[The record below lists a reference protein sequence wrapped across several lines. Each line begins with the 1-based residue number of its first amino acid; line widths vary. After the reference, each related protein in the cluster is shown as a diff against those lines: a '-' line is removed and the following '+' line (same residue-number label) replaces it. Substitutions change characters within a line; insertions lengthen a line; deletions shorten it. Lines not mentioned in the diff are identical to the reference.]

1 MKNKFY
7 KKVFLGLVIIMVL
20 GILSTGCGGT
30 GGGGTTPP
38 PLPLPCTLT
47 VYSQCGLCYGY
58 VYVNSVN
65 YGYISQN
72 GTIQVTGLTPGTT
85 VSVQMRDA
93 QNFYSHIEYLVL
105 QPGANII
112 TFYSWW

>member
-1 MKNKFY
+1 MRNKFY
-7 KKVFLGLVIIMVL
+7 KKILVSLVLIVVL
-20 GILSTGCGGT
+20 GVISAGCAPTAPPVG
-30 GGGGTTPP
+30 PP
-38 PLPLPCTLT
+38 PPATCTLT

-58 VYVNSVN
+58 VYVNAVN
-65 YGYISQN
+65 YGWIWQN

-85 VSVQMRDA
+85 VQVQMRDA

-112 TFYSWW
+112 TFYAW